1 MKSWY
6 AAVVWPNRERRV
18 ARALPARARHL
29 GVPDVGRT
37 LVPMLARRATGEDG
51 KTRTR
56 LLVAMPG
63 YVLVEMEPTAEAV
76 RLVRG
81 TSGVRGFAGTRS
93 WEPRELVPIPE
104 GEVEALAR
112 LAWTPAQE
120 AFDPRA
126 GETVRVRSGP
136 LRDHAGTVVELLP
149 RGRALVSLSLASRA
163 VPVEIPISLLEG
175 DAT

>member
-6 AAVVWPNRERRV
+6 AVVVWPNRERRV

-29 GVPDVGRT
+29 GVHDVGRA
-37 LVPMLARRATGEDG
+37 LVPMLARRVTAKDG
-51 KTRTR
+51 TERTR
-56 LLVAMPG
+56 LQVAMPG

-76 RLVRG
+76 RLVRD

-112 LAWTPAQE
+112 LAWSPAE
-120 AFDPRA
+120 AAGPGA

-136 LRDHAGTVVELLP
+136 FRGRTGTVVELLP
-149 RGRALVSLSLASRA
+149 RRRALVSLSLASRP

-175 DAT
+175 EAT